1 MNTENRKLNEDY
13 FDSSSLYVFLYKY
26 KFQIALIVLFSG
38 LVSSIIS
45 LVIQDKYKSYAV
57 IYPSSTAS
65 IAKALVSPSF
75 GGKSDIM
82 EFGDEERSEHI
93 LEILKSDKVKK
104 RIIQQFDLMN
114 HYDIDYE
121 SSSTP
126 NFDLHKIYNDNV
138 TFSRNSNMAVVITG
152 LDHSSDTA
160 SKITSALLIVLD
172 DVMNEIQKERA
183 IQGFSIVKASYLK
196 LSKEVSVMEDSLSF
210 IMSKGVLDVNS
221 QSEVY
226 GEAYAKAISKGDKTA
241 EKALGAKLA
250 LLSKYG
256 AQNISLRNS
265 LSNERNRLSLL
276 KGRYE
281 EARIDAESRLQNYFT
296 ITNPTISEK
305 KTYPVR
311 WLIVLMSILGALFTG
326 VITIVLYEQF
336 QRLKMKL

>member
-1 MNTENRKLNEDY
+1 
-13 FDSSSLYVFLYKY
+13 
-26 KFQIALIVLFSG
+26 
-38 LVSSIIS
+38 
-45 LVIQDKYKSYAV
+45 
-57 IYPSSTAS
+57 
-65 IAKALVSPSF
+65 
-75 GGKSDIM
+75 M
-82 EFGDEERSEHI
+82 EFGDEEKSEHI
-93 LEILKSDKVKK
+93 LEILYSNKVKNK
-104 RIIQQFDLMN
+104 IIQQFDLMN

-126 NFDLHKIYNDNV
+126 NFDLNKIYNDNV
-138 TFSRNSNMAVVITG
+138 TFSRNRNMAVVITV

-160 SKITSALLIVLD
+160 SKITKALLIALD
-172 DVMNEIQKERA
+172 DVVNTIQKERA

-196 LSKEVSVMEDSLSF
+196 LLKEVNIMEDSLSF
-210 IMSKGVLDVNS
+210 IMGKGVLDVNS

-281 EARIDAESRLQNYFT
+281 EARIDAELRLQNYFT

-305 KTYPVR
+305 KVYPIR
-311 WLIVLMSILGALFTG
+311 WLIILMSILGALFMG
-326 VITIVLYEQF
+326 VITIVLYEQL
-336 QRLKMKL
+336 QRLKTQL

>member
-1 MNTENRKLNEDY
+1 MNTENRKSNEDY
-13 FDSSSLYVFLYKY
+13 FDSSSLYIFLYKY
-26 KFQIALIVLFSG
+26 KFQLALIIVFSG
-38 LVSSIIS
+38 LTSSIIS
-45 LVIQDKYKSYAV
+45 LIIQDKYKSYAV
-57 IYPSSTAS
+57 IYPSSTNS
-65 IAKALVSPSF
+65 ISKALVSPR
-75 GGKSDIM
+75 GEGNSDIM
-82 EFGDEERSEHI
+82 EFGDEEKAEHI
-93 LEILKSDKVKK
+93 LEILNSDKVKK

-114 HYDIDYE
+114 HYNINSE

-126 NFDLHKIYNDNV
+126 NFDLNKNYNDNV
-138 TFSRNSNMAVVITG
+138 TFSKNRNMAVVISV

-160 SKITSALLIVLD
+160 SKITSALLIALD
-172 DVMNEIQKERA
+172 DVVNSIQKERA
-183 IQGFSIVKASYLK
+183 IQGFNIVKESYLK
-196 LSKEVSVMEDSLSF
+196 LLKEVGILEDSLSF
-210 IMSKGVLDVNS
+210 IMGMGVLDVNS

-276 KGRYE
+276 KARYE

-311 WLIVLMSILGALFTG
+311 WLIVLMSILGAFFTG

-336 QRLKMKL
+336 QRLKTQL